1 MWPDFFLS
9 VGNLKGSC
17 VFPPTVISVAALSR
31 KTILRVPR
39 TEERVAVCVYGG
51 ELSLSRLWGSVKVLL
66 EFDETDVNSY
76 EAER

>member
-1 MWPDFFLS
+1 
-9 VGNLKGSC
+9 LKGSC